1 MKYEIENGMY
11 IVDGEKLTPEEF
23 EESYATCSCCGS
35 VFLKDEGCFT
45 EDTRKWFCN
54 DCSDEVYT
62 CDGCGAYIEE
72 PLQHSD
78 SDYCYC
84 GSCYHRYTYY
94 VCEECGRE
102 FRYSESG
109 NYDDYD
115 YWYCHNC
122 IDKGYGDFGSRYID
136 EYHDFKDSGR
146 ILFYGTEDRRKEP
159 YMGYELEIDGGSSNR
174 RGKVAENIHDEF
186 DDFFHCEYDGSL
198 NSGFEIISQPASISY
213 HLATMPRYKNM
224 FNAIIGE
231 GFSSHNAGTCGL
243 HIHIDRAYFEDKE
256 DSSIAKLLYIFEKH
270 WTNLKR
276 FSRRKESQMEWC
288 DRYGG
293 KPTEIVKQRK
303 RGLGYGRYYA
313 VNLSNSN
320 TIEIRLWRGSLN
332 PLTFE
337 ATLKF
342 TARLAEIC
350 KTKSAVEISR
360 MSFEALLGDD
370 ETIKAYWETVKNREV

>member
-11 IVDGEKLTPEEF
+11 IVDGEKFTPEEF
-23 EESYATCSCCGS
+23 EEATATCSCCGS
-35 VFLKDEGCFT
+35 IFLKVEGFLT
-45 EDTRKWFCN
+45 EDTEKWFCE
-54 DCSDEVYT
+54 DCADENYQ
-62 CDGCGAYIEE
+62 CERCGCYIEHPE
-72 PLQHSD
+72 QFED
-78 SDYCYC
+78 SDYHYC
-84 GSCYHRYTYY
+84 NSCFERETRYI
-94 VCEECGRE
+94 CAECGAH
-102 FRYSESG
+102 FRYGESG

-115 YWYCHNC
+115 DWYCHGC
-122 IDKGYGDFGSRYID
+122 IDYGHGNFGSHYID

-146 ILFYGTEDRRKEP
+146 VCFYGSINRRDEP
-159 YMGYELEIDGGSSNR
+159 HMGFELEVDKGKYND
-174 RGKVAENIHDEF
+174 RGKVAKKIIDSFGE
-186 DDFFHCEYDGSL
+186 FFHCEYDGSL
-198 NSGFEIISQPASISY
+198 SSGFEIISQPAAISY
-213 HLATMPRYKNM
+213 HLDSMPKYINM
-224 FNAIIGE
+224 FDDIIGE